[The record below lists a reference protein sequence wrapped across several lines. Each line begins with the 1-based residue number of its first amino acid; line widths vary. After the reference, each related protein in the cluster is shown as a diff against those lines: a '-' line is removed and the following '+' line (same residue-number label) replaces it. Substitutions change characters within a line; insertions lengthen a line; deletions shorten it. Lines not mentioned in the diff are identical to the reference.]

1 MSAPVALLG
10 GSFDPVHCGH
20 LRCALELREQLG
32 LAEVRLLPS
41 ARPPHRPAPEL
52 SPEQRS
58 ELVHLA
64 IAGEPGLVCDDRE
77 LRRPG
82 PSYTIDSLVEL
93 RGELG
98 PGRSLLL
105 AMGTDVLRGL
115 AQWRRW
121 RELLDFAHLVVVER
135 AGHGAAA
142 PDPVAHWL
150 SRHETSDRAALRQ
163 SAQGLVLRVRLRPLA
178 ISATEIRAALA
189 SGRSVRYL
197 LPEPVW
203 SQIRQRRWY
212 ACEPASAAA
221 ASPGGN

>member
-1 MSAPVALLG
+1 MALLG
-10 GSFDPVHCGH
+10 GSFNPIHCGH

-32 LAEVRLLPS
+32 LAEVRLLPT

-58 ELVHLA
+58 ELVQLA

-93 RGELG
+93 REELG
-98 PGRSLLL
+98 PGRGLLL
-105 AMGTDVLRGL
+105 AMGTDVLGGL
-115 AQWRRW
+115 EQWRRW

-135 AGHGAAA
+135 PGQQAAA
-142 PDPVAHWL
+142 PDPVARWL
-150 SRHETSDRAALRQ
+150 ARHETGDSAALHQ
-163 SAQGLVLRVRLRPLA
+163 SPQGLVLRLRLRPLA

-189 SGRSVRYL
+189 DGRSVRYL

-203 SQIRQRRWY
+203 RQIRQRGWY
-212 ACEPASAAA
+212 ACDPASAAA